1 MKRIQNINIIL
12 KDKIKADLDYHL
24 QLLFP
29 LLHNL
34 YFTVGD
40 HKYLIFDKAISIGKY
55 NKYFKQFR
63 FSKIESF
70 LNVLF
75 TINNHVWPKEST
87 RVSDVPPHCQNP
99 LSSSCLSSF

>member
-1 MKRIQNINIIL
+1 M
-12 KDKIKADLDYHL
+12 ADLDYHL

-29 LLHNL
+29 LLHHL

-40 HKYLIFDKAISIGKY
+40 YKYLIFDKAISIGKY
-55 NKYFKQFR
+55 NKYSKQFR

-87 RVSDVPPHCQNP
+87 RTSSLSESTFFFLPFFLLVSFVLI
-99 LSSSCLSSF
+99 LS